1 MSTRSAASCCCARS
15 AAASYCSCAAVDTAS
30 VLGMEDAKLSASER
44 AWARE
49 DCSRP
54 SIFSEVVGSYNEGG
68 NIAVY
73 VNN

>member
-1 MSTRSAASCCCARS
+1 
-15 AAASYCSCAAVDTAS
+15 
-30 VLGMEDAKLSASER
+30 MEDAKLSASER